1 MQAALVNAPERRSL
15 ARVSAYSDE
24 REAAVKIPV
33 ILGLAAV
40 GLGLHAQ
47 TIRVYV
53 QDSVGVCPAD
63 LKRATSKAAALLA
76 PAGVCIAWRH
86 GGPKSGDP
94 DSLRPILVHI
104 VSDIPEGHNLEAL
117 AFAQAFEGV
126 HITVLYNRVL
136 KTGPPHVVLGYVLAH
151 EITHLLEGI
160 SRHSATGV
168 MKAHWGRVEY
178 YAMRRGTLVLSNEDI
193 HLIRLGME
201 ARELQPLIA
210 VAR

>member
-1 MQAALVNAPERRSL
+1 
-15 ARVSAYSDE
+15 
-24 REAAVKIPV
+24 VKIPA
-33 ILGLAAV
+33 ILGLAAM

-63 LKRATSKAAALLA
+63 LNRATTEAAALLA
-76 PAGVCIAWRH
+76 PADVRIEWRH

-104 VSDIPEGHNLEAL
+104 MSDIPEGHSPGAL
-117 AFAQAFEGV
+117 AFAQAFEGI
-126 HITVLYNRVL
+126 HMTVLYNRVL
-136 KTGPPHVVLGYVLAH
+136 KIETPHVVLGYVLAH
-151 EITHLLEGI
+151 EVTHLLEGI

-168 MKAHWGRVEY
+168 MKAHWGWAEY
-178 YAMRRGTLVLSNEDI
+178 SAMRRGTFVLSNEDI
-193 HLIRLGME
+193 DLIRLGME
-201 ARELQPLIA
+201 ARELQPLIV